1 MAARLLGAGHRLSVY
16 NRTAS
21 KAAALAASGADPA
34 SSPRQACQGAQA
46 VICMTADDASSRRL
60 WCDDD
65 GILAADLPAGTFAV
79 ECSTLSYDWVRELST
94 KCSALGLRYIDAPVT
109 GLPDAAAAGTL
120 TLLVG
125 ADPADLDAART
136 LLDPLSRTIV
146 HFGPVGAGTT
156 YKLIINLMGAVQI
169 ASAAEGMAMAQRAG
183 LDVHQ
188 VAEVMANSQ
197 AASPQVVRN
206 VRRMAADDHDRNIA
220 FTPVLRLKDV
230 EYALRLAR
238 ELGMNA
244 PFGDVARNALQ
255 RLCDLGYGQVNES
268 KIIETYTTRAGG

>member
-1 MAARLLGAGHRLSVY
+1 MAARLLGAGHQLSVY

-21 KAAALAASGADPA
+21 KAATLAASGADLA
-34 SSPRQACQGAQA
+34 SSPRQACQGVQA
-46 VICMTADDASSRRL
+46 VICMTADDLSSRRL

-65 GILAADLPAGTFAV
+65 GILAANLPAGTFAV
-79 ECSTLSYDWVRELST
+79 ECSTLSYDWVRELSA

-125 ADPADLDAART
+125 ADPADLDAVRT
-136 LLDPLSRTIV
+136 LLDPLSQTIV

-188 VAEVMANSQ
+188 VAEVMATSQ
-197 AASPQVVRN
+197 AASPQVIRN

-230 EYALRLAR
+230 EYALRLAQ
-238 ELGMNA
+238 ELGMSA
-244 PFGDVARNALQ
+244 PFGDVARTALQ

-268 KIIETYTTRAGG
+268 KIIETYGP